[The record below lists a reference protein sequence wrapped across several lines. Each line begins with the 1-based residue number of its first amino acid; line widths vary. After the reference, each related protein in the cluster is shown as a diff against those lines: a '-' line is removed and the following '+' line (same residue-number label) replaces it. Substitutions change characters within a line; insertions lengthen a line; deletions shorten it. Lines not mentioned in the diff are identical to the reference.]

1 MKGAHMTELLYFIL
15 GITFAYVIEPLLE
28 KIMTLILTVLD
39 VALGN
44 CHITLTQQK
53 KEIERILE
61 EPNITP
67 RPIGF
72 ALEEVKN
79 EEDKNDEPEDG

>member
-1 MKGAHMTELLYFIL
+1 MKGAPMIELIYFIL

-28 KIMTLILTVLD
+28 KIMALITTLLD

-44 CHITLTQQK
+44 CHITLTQQE

-61 EPNITP
+61 EPNESP

-72 ALEEVKN
+72 ALEEEKV
-79 EEDKNDEPEDG
+79 EEDKSDEPEGG

>member
-1 MKGAHMTELLYFIL
+1 MKELVYFIL

-28 KIMTLILTVLD
+28 KIMTLILTRFD
-39 VALGN
+39 VAIGK

-61 EPNITP
+61 EPNETP

-72 ALEEVKN
+72 ALEEEKV
-79 EEDKNDEPEDG
+79 EEDKDDEPEGG

>member
-1 MKGAHMTELLYFIL
+1 MTELTFFIL
-15 GITFAYVIEPLLE
+15 GIAFAYVIEPLLE
-28 KIMTLILTVLD
+28 KIMTLIITMLD

-61 EPNITP
+61 EPNKSP

-72 ALEEVKN
+72 ALEEEKV
-79 EEDKNDEPEDG
+79 EEDKNDEPEGG

>member
-1 MKGAHMTELLYFIL
+1 MKELLIFVL

-28 KIMTLILTVLD
+28 KIMTLILTMFD
-39 VALGN
+39 VATGK
-44 CHITLTQQK
+44 CHIKLTQQK

-61 EPNITP
+61 EPNETP

-72 ALEEVKN
+72 ALEEEKV
-79 EEDKNDEPEDG
+79 EEDKDDEPEGG

>member
-1 MKGAHMTELLYFIL
+1 MKGARMKELLIFVL

-28 KIMTLILTVLD
+28 KIMTLILTMFD
-39 VALGN
+39 VAIGN

-61 EPNITP
+61 EQNEFSH
-67 RPIGF
+67 PIGF
-72 ALEEVKN
+72 ALNEERV
-79 EEDKNDEPEDG
+79 EEDKSDEPEGG

>member
-1 MKGAHMTELLYFIL
+1 MTELVYFIL
-15 GITFAYVIEPLLE
+15 GIAFAHVIEPLLE
-28 KIMTLILTVLD
+28 KIMTLIITLLD

-53 KEIERILE
+53 KEIERLLE
-61 EPNITP
+61 EPNETP

-72 ALEEVKN
+72 ALKEERV
-79 EEDKNDEPEDG
+79 EEGKNDEPEGG

>member
-1 MKGAHMTELLYFIL
+1 MTELIYFIL

-28 KIMTLILTVLD
+28 KIITLIITLLD

-53 KEIERILE
+53 KVIERILE
-61 EPNITP
+61 EPNETS

-72 ALEEVKN
+72 ALEEEKV
-79 EEDKNDEPEDG
+79 EEDKNDEPEGG